1 MLVAIRTKSWQP
13 TQTTQYGRGLGSA
26 AASPFSTGGIP
37 RVIYSMGKGRD
48 WMYSTVE
55 TVGQTSSGFNQQGA
69 GQAAI
74 GKFTLAWQSFNVED
88 LFV

>member
-1 MLVAIRTKSWQP
+1 
-13 TQTTQYGRGLGSA
+13 
-26 AASPFSTGGIP
+26 
-37 RVIYSMGKGRD
+37 MGKGRE

-74 GKFTLAWQSFNVED
+74 GRFTGMAIFQRGRSVRLVMYDLSSFSPAYPHARYGHATTLLTDNH
-88 LFV
+88 LLLYGGCLR